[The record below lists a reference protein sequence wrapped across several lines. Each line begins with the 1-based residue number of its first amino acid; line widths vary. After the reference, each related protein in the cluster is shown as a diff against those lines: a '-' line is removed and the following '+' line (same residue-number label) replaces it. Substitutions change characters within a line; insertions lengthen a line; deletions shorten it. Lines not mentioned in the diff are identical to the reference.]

1 MQYVDKEIVAGT
13 RVTIGRRVQR
23 RRSSGAKSAA
33 SSRESATYTAE
44 YIDASGKR
52 RFEALATTVKR
63 EARRKA
69 VEIQSRL
76 DAGLSSPGSARTR
89 LTVAQLVERYLAH
102 VEAKGLARKTHAR
115 YRVELEKLIEFCHG
129 EGIERATQ
137 VDEEVFHRFG
147 AFLRSRAHKQSG
159 SGGAGGGGGH
169 APKTVYTALTVCK
182 QAYKWAWRVKL
193 LPEFPLA
200 SARLPKGKPRPQ
212 PCFTTAQVETMLAAT
227 APDSLLHR
235 AVAILAY
242 SGLRV
247 GELEQLRWEDVR
259 LDVGDLG
266 VIHVRRGGSAPGNDS
281 EDAAPKDKD
290 HRVVPI
296 HPRIRPI
303 LEAMFTERG
312 GAGGLVMPDLRA
324 RTMLTHLK
332 RLCRECGIPNP
343 DRYKTHALR
352 HHFASMCANKGVPY
366 RLVLSWL
373 GHSSSDILDLYYHL
387 FDEESRAAMRALAEK
402 GR

>member
-1 MQYVDKEIVAGT
+1 MQFIDKETVAGT

-23 RRSSGAKSAA
+23 RKTGGGGNGEAVVKP
-33 SSRESATYTAE
+33 SATYTAE
-44 YIDASGKR
+44 YVDASGKR

-76 DAGLSSPGSARTR
+76 DEGLATPTSARTR
-89 LTVAQLVERYLAH
+89 LTVAQLAERYLAH

-115 YRVELEKLIEFCHG
+115 YRVELEKLIEFCRE
-129 EGIERATQ
+129 EGVERATQ

-159 SGGAGGGGGH
+159 SGGGH
-169 APKTVYTALTVCK
+169 APKTVYIALTVCK

-212 PCFTTAQVETMLAAT
+212 PCFTTAQVEAMLAAT
-227 APDSLLHR
+227 PPDSLLHR
-235 AVAILAY
+235 AIAILAY

-266 VIHVRRGGSAPGNDS
+266 VIHVRRGGSVPVNDA

-303 LEAMFTERG
+303 IEAMSTERG
-312 GAGGLVMPDLRA
+312 GAGALVMPDLRA
-324 RTMLTHLK
+324 RTLLTHLK
-332 RLCRECGIPNP
+332 RLCRECGFPNAE
-343 DRYKTHALR
+343 RFKTHALR

-373 GHSSSDILDLYYHL
+373 GHSSSEVADQYYTL

-402 GR
+402 EHAR

>member
-1 MQYVDKEIVAGT
+1 MQFIDKETVAGT
-13 RVTIGRRVQR
+13 RVTIGRRVQHR
-23 RRSSGAKSAA
+23 RVNGEVEVRT
-33 SSRESATYTAE
+33 SATYTAE
-44 YIDASGKR
+44 YVDASGKR

-69 VEIQSRL
+69 IEIQSRL
-76 DAGLSSPGSARTR
+76 DEGVSTPGSARTR

-129 EGIERATQ
+129 EDIERAMQ

-159 SGGAGGGGGH
+159 SGGGGGH

-182 QAYKWAWRVKL
+182 QAYKWAWRVKV

-212 PCFTTAQVETMLAAT
+212 PCFTTAQVEAMLAAT
-227 APDSLLHR
+227 ASETLLHR

-303 LEAMFTERG
+303 LEAMSTERG

-324 RTMLTHLK
+324 RTLLTRLK
-332 RLCRECGIPNP
+332 RLCRDCEFPNAE
-343 DRYKTHALR
+343 RFKTHALR

-373 GHSSSDILDLYYHL
+373 GHSSSDILGLYYHL

>member
-1 MQYVDKEIVAGT
+1 MQFVDKETVAGT

-23 RRSSGAKSAA
+23 RRTGSANGAV

-69 VEIQSRL
+69 IEIQSRL
-76 DAGLSSPGSARTR
+76 DEGRSMPGSARTR

-115 YRVELEKLIEFCHG
+115 YRVELEKLIEFCQG
-129 EGIERATQ
+129 EGIERAMQ

-147 AFLRSRAHKQSG
+147 AFLRSRAHKQDDR
-159 SGGAGGGGGH
+159 GH

-212 PCFTTAQVETMLAAT
+212 PCFTTAQVEAMLAAT
-227 APDSLLHR
+227 PPEGLLHR
-235 AVAILAY
+235 AIAILAY

-259 LDVGDLG
+259 LNVGDLG
-266 VIHVRRGGSAPGNDS
+266 VIHVRRGGSMPERSA

-303 LEAMFTERG
+303 FDTMAPSRG
-312 GAGGLVMPDLRA
+312 GDALVMSELRA
-324 RTMLTHLK
+324 RTLLTHLK
-332 RLCRECGIPNP
+332 CLCRECGFPNAE
-343 DRYKTHALR
+343 RFKTHSLR

-366 RLVLSWL
+366 RLVLSWM
-373 GHSSSDILDLYYHL
+373 GHHGSEMLDQYFSL

-402 GR
+402 ER